1 LTESLLFFNGKNF
14 TMKKFIYI
22 SLFFLST
29 CSVVIAQDIR
39 NNPSSN
45 HGNKFEQLGTI
56 LPTANEYR
64 TASGAP
70 GPKYW
75 QQRVDY
81 DIKATIDEKKLLLTG
96 AETITYYN
104 NSPDVLTYLW
114 LQLDENQHS
123 TVNNAGYPTSNNL
136 GRGMTTSTI
145 DAMMDEKTDN
155 GLGDKIEKITDAV
168 GAALKYTINKTMM
181 RVELPTALKPGQKF
195 VFKINWNYKIT
206 DRLTLAG
213 RGGYEYFPE
222 DGNYLFTMAQW
233 YPRLCVYSDFQGW
246 QNHQFTDRGEF
257 ALTFGNYKV
266 AITVPSDHVVLSTGE
281 GQNYP
286 AVLSAAQLA
295 RWNKAQT
302 STEPIEIVTL
312 EEAKNAEKNKATT
325 LKTWVF
331 NAENVRDFAFGSSRK
346 FIWDAMAANVEGKK
360 VMCMSGYGK
369 EAYGLYRKFST
380 KAVAHTIKSYSKFSI
395 PYPYPVAQS
404 IEASNGME
412 YPMICFNYGRTEKDG
427 TYTEAT
433 KNGMLGVVIHEV
445 GHNFF
450 PMIVNSDERQ
460 WSWMDEGLN
469 TFVEYLTEEL
479 YDNKFPTRRGPAW
492 TIADYMSLPKDQLEP
507 IMTNSENIIQFGPN
521 AYAKPG
527 TALNILRETIMG
539 RPLFDYSFKEYS
551 RRWAFKH
558 PTPADLFRT
567 MEDASAEDLDWFW
580 RGWFY
585 GIDPVD
591 IAIDTV
597 KHAVYDANAKA
608 GAGMMSGR
616 RGAMMNMNGI
626 VERPLDKP
634 LLNDFDDISK
644 LRNRADKSIVFL
656 TDADTSL
663 RDFYWR
669 YARGI
674 EAYDSVTKQPAPNF
688 GAALT
693 MTDAEKAKYADV
705 HLYEISF
712 LNKGGLVMPII
723 VEFTFEDGSKE
734 INKMPAQIW
743 RHNEDKVTK
752 VYLTNKKA
760 VSIKLDPMRE
770 TADIDETNNSW
781 PNVAEP
787 SKFAIFKARAYG
799 RGQSMGLSPMQ
810 NAQNKQ

>member
-1 LTESLLFFNGKNF
+1 
-14 TMKKFIYI
+14 MKKFIYI
-22 SLFFLST
+22 GFLLLST

-81 DIKATIDEKKLLLTG
+81 DIKVTLDEKKLLLTG

-145 DAMMDEKTDN
+145 DALMDEKTDN
-155 GLGDKIEKITDAV
+155 GLGDKIEKITDAL

-246 QNHQFTDRGEF
+246 QNHQFTNRGEF

-286 AVLSAAQLA
+286 AVLSAVQLA

-325 LKTWVF
+325 QKTWVF

-369 EAYGLYRKFST
+369 EAYSLYRKFST
-380 KAVAHTIKSYSKFSI
+380 NAVAHTIKSYSKFSI

-469 TFVEYLTEEL
+469 SFVEYLTEEL
-479 YDNKFPTRRGPAW
+479 YDNKFPTRGGPAW
-492 TIADYMSLPKDQLEP
+492 TIADYMRLPKNQLEP

-521 AYAKPG
+521 AYTKPA
-527 TALNILRETIMG
+527 TALNILRETVMG
-539 RPLFDYSFKEYS
+539 RDLFDYAFKEYS

-567 MEDASAEDLDWFW
+567 MEDASAEDLDWYW

-597 KHAVYDANAKA
+597 KHAVFDANAMA
-608 GAGMMSGR
+608 GAGMLSGR
-616 RGAMMNMNGI
+616 RGAMVNMNGI
-626 VERPLDKP
+626 GARPLDKP
-634 LLNDFDDISK
+634 LVPEFDDISK
-644 LRNRADKSIVFL
+644 VRNRADKSIVFL

-688 GAALT
+688 GAPLT
-693 MTDAEKAKYADV
+693 MTDAEKAKYTDV
-705 HLYEISF
+705 NLYEISF

-743 RHNEDKVTK
+743 RLNENKVTK

>member
-1 LTESLLFFNGKNF
+1 MKQLFTLSFLL
-14 TMKKFIYI
+14 
-22 SLFFLST
+22 LST
-29 CSVVIAQDIR
+29 CSVLIAQDIR

-56 LPTANEYR
+56 LPTPNEYR

-75 QQRVDY
+75 QQRADY
-81 DIKATIDEKKLLLTG
+81 DIKATLDEKNLLLTG
-96 AETITYYN
+96 AETVTYFN

-114 LQLDENQHS
+114 LQLDENEHS
-123 TVNNAGYPTSNNL
+123 STKNAGYQDASGL
-136 GRGMTTSTI
+136 GRGMSPSAI
-145 DAMMDEKTDN
+145 DKLAEESKDN
-155 GLGDKIEKITDAV
+155 GLGDNITKVTDAL
-168 GAALKYTINKTMM
+168 GANLKYTVNKTMM
-181 RVELPTALKPGQKF
+181 RIELPTALKPGQKF
-195 VFKINWNYKIT
+195 AFKIEWNYKIT
-206 DRLTLAG
+206 DRMTVAG
-213 RGGYEYFPE
+213 RGGYEFFPE

-246 QNHQFTDRGEF
+246 QHHQFTGRGEF

-266 AITVPSDHVVLSTGE
+266 AITVPGDHVVMATGQC
-281 GQNYP
+281 QNYP
-286 AVLSAAQLA
+286 AVLSATQLA

-302 STEPIEIVTL
+302 SFSEPVEVVTL
-312 EEAKNAEKNKATT
+312 DEAKNAEKTPVSTT
-325 LKTWVF
+325 KTWVF
-331 NAENVRDFAFGSSRK
+331 NADNVRDFAFGSSRK
-346 FIWDAMAANVEGKK
+346 FIWDALATNVEGKK
-360 VMCMSGYGK
+360 VMSMSAYGK
-369 EAYGLYRKFST
+369 EAYYLYRKFST

-404 IEASNGME
+404 IEAANGME

-427 TYTEAT
+427 SYTEAT

-469 TFVEYLTEEL
+469 SYVQYLTQEL
-479 YDNKFPTRRGPAW
+479 YDNKFPSRGGPAW
-492 TIADYMSLPKDQLEP
+492 SIVDYMKLPKDQLEP
-507 IMTNSENIIQFGPN
+507 IMTNSENIIGFGPN
-521 AYAKPG
+521 AYTKPATG
-527 TALNILRETIMG
+527 LNILRETIMG
-539 RPLFDYSFKEYS
+539 RDLFDYSFKEYA

-585 GIDPVD
+585 SIDPCD

-597 KHAVYDANAKA
+597 KHAVYDASAA
-608 GAGMMSGR
+608 APTGGGGMGPRGGGNGGGR
-616 RGAMMNMNGI
+616 G
-626 VERPLDKP
+626 LDKP
-634 LLNDFDDISK
+634 AVNAFEDISK
-644 LRNRADKSIVFL
+644 IRNKEDKSIVFL
-656 TDADTSL
+656 TDSDTTL

-669 YARGI
+669 YDRGI
-674 EAYDSVTKQPAPNF
+674 EPYDSVTKQPAPNF
-688 GAALT
+688 GAPSVLT
-693 MTDAEKAKYADV
+693 DEEKAKYADAN
-705 HLYEISF
+705 LYEITF
-712 LNKGGLVMPII
+712 INKGGLVMPII
-723 VEFTFEDGSKE
+723 VEFAFADGTKE
-734 INKMPAQIW
+734 TKRIPAQIW
-743 RHNEDKVTK
+743 RKNENKVTK
-752 VYLTNKKA
+752 VFYTNKKA

-787 SKFAIFKARAYG
+787 SKFTLFKSRNVG

-810 NAQNKQ
+810 AATNKK